1 MFTGSWCVPFV
12 CFESVSLSR
21 KCLPWGSLKYLE
33 CFEEAGEREF
43 PLPLSRP
50 VAGKRTH
57 PTTCLLDLPVRA
69 ALLFPPP
76 SSRPEQTMGCYA
88 RREER
93 KAQTHEP
100 LSNRGHFRPL
110 SSAFDGRE
118 SPRASDGTGLTALC
132 QRGREGGKGFEVGGP
147 FVEKNTGIS
156 RFRANLPP
164 IFRRFR
170 RGGAREGTGSL

>member
-1 MFTGSWCVPFV
+1 M

-50 VAGKRTH
+50 VAGKRTY
-57 PTTCLLDLPVRA
+57 PTNTSLPARFACSRGTSFSPLPQV
-69 ALLFPPP
+69 PGP
-76 SSRPEQTMGCYA
+76 SKQWGVTRVG
-88 RREER
+88 RR